1 MEFASQFIEGL
12 DGPASMTFLGLLL
25 AAFMIGLLP
34 AGLTYAFRI
43 RDLKRRTGKHIDAHQ
58 RVTQERNVLENQLTR
73 EKEQVA
79 TFRTRLQQ
87 LSGERARQEA
97 ELVQVR
103 AELGAAQ
110 AEVITSKIEA
120 SKNDEYLQSLRGK
133 VAAYSSQVQ
142 SLKQAARPKAA
153 PTSFDMDTLS
163 TLQTAR
169 NKVESLEKRVT
180 KLTADNE
187 QLRKER
193 AKISQ

>member
-1 MEFASQFIEGL
+1 MELATQFIEGL

-25 AAFMIGLLP
+25 AAFLIGLLP

-43 RDLKRRTGKHIDAHQ
+43 RDLKRRASKHIEAHQ
-58 RVTQERNVLENQLTR
+58 RVTQERNVLENQLIR
-73 EKEQVA
+73 EKEQID
-79 TFRTRLQQ
+79 TFRSRLQQ

-97 ELVQVR
+97 ELTHVR
-103 AELGAAQ
+103 TDLGAAQ
-110 AEVITSKIEA
+110 AEALANKIEA

-133 VAAYSSQVQ
+133 VAALSSQVQ
-142 SLKQAARPKAA
+142 SLKQSARPKA
-153 PTSFDMDTLS
+153 PQTSFDMDMLS

-169 NKVESLEKRVT
+169 NKVESLEKRVA

-193 AKISQ
+193 SKIK

>member
-12 DGPASMTFLGLLL
+12 DGPASMTFLGLVL
-25 AAFMIGLLP
+25 AAFLIGLLP

-43 RDLKRRTGKHIDAHQ
+43 RDLKRRAGKHIDAHH
-58 RVTQERNVLENQLTR
+58 RVMQERSVLENQLAR
-73 EKEQVA
+73 EKEQLA

-87 LSGERARQEA
+87 LSNERARQQA
-97 ELVQVR
+97 ELTQVR

-110 AEVITSKIEA
+110 AEALANKIEA
-120 SKNDEYLQSLRGK
+120 GKSEEYLQSLRGK

-142 SLKQAARPKAA
+142 ALKQAARPKAPA
-153 PTSFDMDTLS
+153 SSFDMDVMS

-169 NKVESLEKRVT
+169 NTVDSLEKRVA

-187 QLRKER
+187 TLRKER
-193 AKISQ
+193 GSL